1 MKNLEMQIGQLAIA
15 ISSHQKGKFS
25 SDTEVN
31 PMEHCNVIKFKSSKE
46 VEEKPKEAVVSTSS
60 SRHLEE
66 KLVTEQEF
74 EVEKV
79 KKASKL

>member
-1 MKNLEMQIGQLAIA
+1 
-15 ISSHQKGKFS
+15 
-25 SDTEVN
+25 
-31 PMEHCNVIKFKSSKE
+31 MEHCNVIKFKSSKE